1 MAQCTAQARQEQTNK
16 VIVIVWKI
24 VHNLHVYV
32 SVMEKVQGRRQG
44 IHKLLW
50 SKLKLFTL
58 TCSNCRNLETGLQD
72 GLALITLYEHL
83 TGQKIGKYN
92 KNPSQKIHKIEN
104 IRIALDAL
112 KAAGLIKHRANI
124 GPTDI
129 YDGEMSSWSRACTEE
144 NREPCEMKNTL
155 SLSLSIYIYIYLFF
169 SRCCW

>member
-1 MAQCTAQARQEQTNK
+1 
-16 VIVIVWKI
+16 
-24 VHNLHVYV
+24 
-32 SVMEKVQGRRQG
+32 
-44 IHKLLW
+44 
-50 SKLKLFTL
+50 
-58 TCSNCRNLETGLQD
+58 LETGLQD

-129 YDGEMSSWSRACTEE
+129 YDGEMSS
-144 NREPCEMKNTL
+144 
-155 SLSLSIYIYIYLFF
+155 
-169 SRCCW
+169 